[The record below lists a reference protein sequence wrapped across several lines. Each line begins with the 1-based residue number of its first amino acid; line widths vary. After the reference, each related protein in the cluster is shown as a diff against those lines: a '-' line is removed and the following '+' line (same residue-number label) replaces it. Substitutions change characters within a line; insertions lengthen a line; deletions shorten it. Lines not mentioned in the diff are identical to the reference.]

1 MNRRSMLS
9 ISAPMAYGALAL
21 ITLISPALAQNAPSH
36 DPAVHPVFQNFSD
49 LTWEKTNPEEGDN
62 SPEVAI
68 LHVNPITKASE
79 LLIRTPKN
87 YHVPKHWHTANE
99 TLTVIRGTFVMAHE
113 GSDKRVELNVGSYAY
128 MPAKMVHEGWTKS
141 EEAMYLVTVDGAFD
155 INWVK

>member
-1 MNRRSMLS
+1 MKS
-9 ISAPMAYGALAL
+9 IYCALAL
-21 ITLISPALAQNAPSH
+21 TALVSPALAQNAPAH
-36 DPAVHPVFQNFSD
+36 DPSVHAVFQNFSG
-49 LTWEKTNPEEGDN
+49 LTWEKTNPELGDN

-68 LHVNPITKASE
+68 LHVNPNTKASE

-128 MPAKMVHEGWTKS
+128 MPAKMVHEGWT
-141 EEAMYLVTVDGAFD
+141 EGEGAMYLVTVDGAWD
-155 INWVK
+155 INWVE

>member
-128 MPAKMVHEGWTKS
+128 MPAKMVHEGRTQG
-141 EEAMYLVTVDGAFD
+141 EGAMYLVTVDGAFD